1 MLYQLNYY
9 SSSLII
15 TKIRIIISNYMR
27 DTLHMLEIR
36 NDINER
42 SSSDVGKGG
51 GGGTNNIND

>member
-51 GGGTNNIND
+51 GGTNNIND

>member
-51 GGGTNNIND
+51 GGILTI